1 MGMER
6 RLLLC
11 IAAWI
16 LVVIIDVSSSSNL
29 KRVLKPSVFSVAS
42 MPLLLIFWTV
52 VTNNLGP
59 DPAKALALET
69 GGWAL
74 RFLLLTLAMTPMSQ
88 ILGRMEF
95 VKIRRMMGLFTFFY
109 ASLHFLVWLVFLLEL
124 RLDAFGEELL
134 ERPFITL
141 GFAAY
146 LILFLLAITS
156 PRSMVLKLG
165 RKWKLIHRSIYLAA
179 TVALLHLIWI
189 VRSNFGEALVY
200 GLVLAALFSFRL
212 WGFLR
217 KKILLSNSNS

>member
-16 LVVIIDVSSSSNL
+16 LVVIIDVSSSVNV
-29 KRVLKPSVFSVAS
+29 KKVLKPSVFSVAS

-88 ILGRMEF
+88 ILGTMEF

-124 RLDAFGEELL
+124 RLDSFGEELL

-200 GLVLAALFSFRL
+200 GLVLAALFLFRL

-217 KKILLSNSNS
+217 KKILLSNSAS

>member
-16 LVVIIDVSSSSNL
+16 LVVIIDVSSSVNV
-29 KRVLKPSVFSVAS
+29 KKVLKPSVFSVAS
-42 MPLLLIFWTV
+42 MPFLLIFWTV

-88 ILGRMEF
+88 ILGTMEF

-124 RLDAFGEELL
+124 RLYGFGEGLL

-141 GFAAY
+141 GVAAY

-200 GLVLAALFSFRL
+200 GLVLAALFLFRL

-217 KKILLSNSNS
+217 KKILLSNSAS